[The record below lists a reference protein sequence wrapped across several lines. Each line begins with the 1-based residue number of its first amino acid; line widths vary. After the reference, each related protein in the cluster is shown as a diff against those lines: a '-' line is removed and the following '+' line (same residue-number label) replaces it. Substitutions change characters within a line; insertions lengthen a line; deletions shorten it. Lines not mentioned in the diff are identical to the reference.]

1 MKFMFIYLILSIDG
15 KDMSLNLEDK
25 CCIKSVLV
33 QCNMK
38 I

>member
-1 MKFMFIYLILSIDG
+1 MKFMLILSIDG

-25 CCIKSVLV
+25 CRIKSVLV